1 MSDIEEEIIGI
12 IAKSLEVGEININ
25 SSVENTEEWDS
36 LGHLS
41 ILVSLDKRFNGEVA
55 GIKKMANIDSVKS
68 ILNVLKN
75 NNLICYL
82 IPIIFII
89 LFSNIEYFLTLI
101 VNYFDNF

>member
-55 GIKKMANIDSVKS
+55 GIKKMANIDSVKP

-75 NNLICYL
+75 NNLI
-82 IPIIFII
+82 
-89 LFSNIEYFLTLI
+89 
-101 VNYFDNF
+101 

>member
-12 IAKSLEVGEININ
+12 IAKSLEGGEININ

-75 NNLICYL
+75 NNLI
-82 IPIIFII
+82 
-89 LFSNIEYFLTLI
+89 
-101 VNYFDNF
+101 

>member
-36 LGHLS
+36 LGHMS

-75 NNLICYL
+75 NNLI
-82 IPIIFII
+82 
-89 LFSNIEYFLTLI
+89 
-101 VNYFDNF
+101 

>member
-75 NNLICYL
+75 NNLI
-82 IPIIFII
+82 
-89 LFSNIEYFLTLI
+89 
-101 VNYFDNF
+101 

>member
-12 IAKSLEVGEININ
+12 IAKSLEVGEINIK

-75 NNLICYL
+75 NNLI
-82 IPIIFII
+82 
-89 LFSNIEYFLTLI
+89 
-101 VNYFDNF
+101 

>member
-68 ILNVLKN
+68 ILNVIKN
-75 NNLICYL
+75 NN
-82 IPIIFII
+82 FI
-89 LFSNIEYFLTLI
+89 
-101 VNYFDNF
+101 